1 MEITMKLN
9 TLTMGLVVAGLSI
22 SNIVNATTV
31 EYWTTQTQSDRIQ
44 TIEIMADVFEAL
56 NPGIDVKIVAVD
68 ENDMPKQIAA
78 AAASNTL
85 PDLIEVGSNLSLAF
99 AEEGI
104 VDTASNTEVIS
115 RIGKERFY
123 NGALTLVENPDIN
136 EYVAI
141 PYRGW
146 IQGIWYRADWFKEAG
161 LEAPTTWEAIEKA
174 AKHFYKPQ
182 DNQYGILIGTKADSY
197 AEQCYTQFALSND
210 AGQFNKNGELIF
222 NSKAQAEVLD
232 FYKTLAQYNPPG
244 PQTWRARDYYLQGK
258 LAMFFYS
265 SYILDDIALA
275 EVAASSLSAENF
287 KELKNAAFDP
297 NLAKNTRLATTITES
312 SPSSFGTLVGFTIM
326 KNDNKAEVEATKA
339 FIEYM
344 NEKDQVIAYSHMAVG
359 GHLPML
365 RDIAETEE
373 FLNDPKGIFAQYG
386 KESIKEIIAG
396 FDNIKNFSV
405 VDGKTFPKSGE
416 IFAKQ
421 IIPRMV
427 YKATIENKGT
437 QESLAWAEKQM
448 LQVVT
453 E

>member
-1 MEITMKLN
+1 MKLK
-9 TLTMGLVVAGLSI
+9 TLTIGLAAASLSL
-22 SNIVNATTV
+22 SNLVNATTV
-31 EYWTTQTQSDRIQ
+31 EYWTTQTQSDRVQ
-44 TIEIMADVFEAL
+44 TIELMANVFEAL
-56 NPGIDVKIVAVD
+56 NPGINVKIIPVD

-78 AAASNTL
+78 AAASDTL
-85 PDLIEVGSNLSLAF
+85 PDMIEVGSNLSLAF

-104 VDTASNTEVIS
+104 VDTASNTDIIE
-115 RIGKERFY
+115 RLGKERFY
-123 NGALTLVENPDIN
+123 DGALTLVESPDMN
-136 EYVAI
+136 EHVAV

-174 AKHFYKPQ
+174 AKYFYKPEE
-182 DNQYGILIGTKADSY
+182 NRYGILIGTKADSY

-210 AGQFNKNGELIF
+210 AAQFDKNGELIF
-222 NSKAQAEVLD
+222 NSKAQKEVLD

-275 EVAASSLSAENF
+275 EASASSLSAENF
-287 KELKNAAFDP
+287 EDLEGAAFDP
-297 NLAKNTRLATTITES
+297 DLAKNTRLATTITKS
-312 SPSSFGTLVGFTIM
+312 SPSSFGTLVGFTVM

-344 NEKDQVIAYSHMAVG
+344 NEKDQVVAYSHMAVG

-365 RDIAETEE
+365 RDIAETDE
-373 FLNDPKGIFAQYG
+373 FLNDPKGIFARYG
-386 KESIKEIIAG
+386 KESIKEIVAG
-396 FDNIKNFSV
+396 FDSIKNFSV

-416 IFAKQ
+416 IFTKQ
-421 IIPRMV
+421 IIPRMI
-427 YKATIENKGT
+427 YRATIENEDT
-437 QESLAWAEKQM
+437 QESLDWAEKEMQK
-448 LQVVT
+448 VVAD
-453 E
+453 

>member
-1 MEITMKLN
+1 MKLK
-9 TLTMGLVVAGLSI
+9 TLTLSLAAAGLSF
-22 SNIVNATTV
+22 STVANATTV
-31 EYWTTQTQSDRIQ
+31 EYWTTQTQSDRLQ

-56 NPGIDVKIVAVD
+56 NPGIDIKVVAVD

-78 AAASNTL
+78 AAAAKTL

-104 VDTASNTEVIS
+104 VDTASNTEVIDS
-115 RIGKERFY
+115 IGKPRFY
-123 NGALTLVENPDIN
+123 KGALTLVENPEIN
-136 EYVAI
+136 EYVAV

-146 IQGIWYRADWFKEAG
+146 VQGIWYRADWFKEAG
-161 LEAPTTWEAIEKA
+161 LEPPTTWESIEKA

-182 DNQYGILIGTKADSY
+182 ENQYGILIGTKADSY

-210 AGQFNKNGELIF
+210 AGQFSKDGELIF
-222 NSKAQAEVLD
+222 NSKAQGEVLD
-232 FYKTLAQYNPPG
+232 FYTQLAQYNPPG

-275 EVAASSLSAENF
+275 EAAAGSLSSENF
-287 KELKNAAFDP
+287 KDLEGAQFDP
-297 NLAKNTRLATTITES
+297 NLAKNTRLATTITNT
-312 SPSSFGTLVGFTIM
+312 SPSSFGTLVGFTMM
-326 KNDNKAEVEATKA
+326 KNDNKDEVEATKA

-344 NEKDQVIAYSHMAVG
+344 NERDQVVAYSHMAVG

-365 RDIAETEE
+365 RDIAETDE

-386 KESIKEIIAG
+386 KESIKEIVAG
-396 FDNIKNFSV
+396 FDSIKNFSV

-421 IIPRMV
+421 IIPRMI
-427 YKATIENKGT
+427 YSATFENKST
-437 QESLAWAEKQM
+437 KDSLAWAEDQM
-448 LQVVT
+448 QQVVA

>member
-1 MEITMKLN
+1 MKLK
-9 TLTMGLVVAGLSI
+9 TLTLGLAAAGLTLS
-22 SNIVNATTV
+22 SLANATTV

-78 AAASNTL
+78 AAAAKTL
-85 PDLIEVGSNLSLAF
+85 PDMIEVGSNLSLAF

-104 VDTASNTEVIS
+104 VDTASNTAI
-115 RIGKERFY
+115 IKNLGQERFY
-123 NGALTLVENPDIN
+123 KGALTLVENPETN
-136 EYVAI
+136 EFVAV

-146 IQGIWYRADWFKEAG
+146 VQGIWYRADWFKEAG
-161 LEAPTTWEAIEKA
+161 LEAPTTWDAIEKA

-182 DNQYGILIGTKADSY
+182 DNQYGILVGTKADSY

-222 NSKAQAEVLD
+222 NSKAQGEVLD

-275 EVAASSLSAENF
+275 EAAASSLGTENF
-287 KELKNAAFDP
+287 KDLKGASFDP
-297 NLAKNTRLATTITES
+297 DLGKNTRLATTITKT
-312 SPSSFGTLVGFTIM
+312 SPSSFGTLVGFTMM

-344 NEKDQVIAYSHMAVG
+344 NEKDQVVAYSHMAVG

-386 KESIKEIIAG
+386 KESIKEIVAG
-396 FDNIKNFSV
+396 FDSIKNFSV

-427 YKATIENKGT
+427 YSATIENKDT
-437 QESLAWAEKQM
+437 QESLDWAEKQM
-448 LQVVT
+448 QQVVA

>member
-1 MEITMKLN
+1 MKLN

>member
-1 MEITMKLN
+1 MKLK
-9 TLTMGLVVAGLSI
+9 TLTLGLAAAGLALPSLA
-22 SNIVNATTV
+22 NTTTV

-85 PDLIEVGSNLSLAF
+85 PDMIEVGSNLSLAF

-104 VDTASNTEVIS
+104 VDTTANTDVINS
-115 RIGKERFY
+115 IGKSRFY
-123 NGALTLVENPDIN
+123 DGALTLVENPDIN
-136 EYVAI
+136 EYVAV

-146 IQGIWYRADWFKEAG
+146 VQGIWYRADWFKDAG
-161 LEAPTTWEAIEKA
+161 LAPPTTWEAIEKA
-174 AKHFYKPQ
+174 AKHFYKPTE
-182 DNQYGILIGTKADSY
+182 NQYGILIGTKADSY

-210 AGQFNKNGELIF
+210 AGQFNKDGELVF

-275 EVAASSLSAENF
+275 EAAAGSLSSENF
-287 KELKNAAFDP
+287 SDLKGAAFDP
-297 NLAKNTRLATTITES
+297 KLAKNTRLATTITKT
-312 SPSSFGTLVGFTIM
+312 SPSSFGTLVGFTVM
-326 KNDNKAEVEATKA
+326 KNDNKAEVDATKL

-344 NEKDQVIAYSHMAVG
+344 NEKDQVVAYSHMAVG

-365 RDIAETEE
+365 RDIAETDE

-386 KESIKEIIAG
+386 KESIKEIVAG

-421 IIPRMV
+421 IIPRMI
-427 YKATIENKGT
+427 YSATIENKDT
-437 QESLAWAEKQM
+437 QASLDWAEKQM
-448 LQVVT
+448 QEVVAK
-453 E
+453 

>member
-1 MEITMKLN
+1 MKIS
-9 TLTMGLVVAGLSI
+9 TLTLGITAATLSFSSVA
-22 SNIVNATTV
+22 NATTV
-31 EYWTTQTQSDRIQ
+31 EYWTIQTQSDRLQ

-56 NPGIDVKIVAVD
+56 NPGIDVKIIGVD

-104 VDTASNTEVIS
+104 VDSVANTEVINT
-115 RIGKERFY
+115 IGKPRFY
-123 NGALTLVENPDIN
+123 NGALTLVENPESK

-141 PYRGW
+141 PYHGW

-161 LEAPTTWEAIEKA
+161 LEPPTTWETIEKA
-174 AKHFYKPQ
+174 AKYFYKPTE
-182 DNQYGILIGTKADSY
+182 NQYGILVGTKADSY

-210 AGQFNKNGELIF
+210 AGEFDKAGNLVF
-222 NSKAQAEVLD
+222 NSPLQTETLD
-232 FYKTLAQYNPPG
+232 FYKTLAKYNPPG

-275 EVAASSLSAENF
+275 EAAASSLSADNF
-287 KELKNAAFDP
+287 KELTNAQFDP
-297 NLAKNTRLATTITES
+297 NLAKNTRLASTITNK
-312 SPSSFGTLVGFTIM
+312 SPSSFGTMIGFSIM
-326 KNDNKAEVEATKA
+326 KNDDKAEADATKA
-339 FIEYM
+339 FVEYM

-365 RDIAETEE
+365 RDIAETDE
-373 FLNDPKGIFAQYG
+373 FLNDPKGIFAKYG
-386 KESIKEIIAG
+386 KDSIREIVAG
-396 FDNIKNFSV
+396 FDNIKNFAV
-405 VDGKTFPKSGE
+405 VDGKAFPKSGE

-421 IIPRMV
+421 IIPRMI
-427 YKATIENKGT
+427 YSATIEDKST
-437 QESLAWAEKQM
+437 KDSLDWAEQQM
-448 LQVVT
+448 QMIVDKK
-453 E
+453 

>member
-1 MEITMKLN
+1 MKLK
-9 TLTMGLVVAGLSI
+9 TLTLGLAAAGLALPSLA
-22 SNIVNATTV
+22 NMTTV
-31 EYWTTQTQSDRIQ
+31 EYWTTQTQSDRLQ

-56 NPGIDVKIVAVD
+56 NPGIDVKIIAVD

-85 PDLIEVGSNLSLAF
+85 PDLIEVESNLSLAF

-104 VDTASNTEVIS
+104 VDTKSNTEVIES
-115 RIGKERFY
+115 IGKKRFY
-123 NGALTLVENPDIN
+123 NGALTLVENPDLN

-146 IQGIWYRADWFKEAG
+146 VQGIWYRADWFEEAG
-161 LEAPTTWEAIEKA
+161 LEAPTTWDAIEKA

-182 DNQYGILIGTKADSY
+182 DNQYGILVGTKADSY

-210 AGQFNKNGELIF
+210 AGQFNKDGDLIF
-222 NSKAQAEVLD
+222 NSKAQAETLD
-232 FYKTLAQYNPPG
+232 FYTNLSQYNPPG

-275 EVAASSLSAENF
+275 EAAASSLSSENF
-287 KELKNAAFDP
+287 KDLKGSTFDP
-297 NLAKNTRLATTITES
+297 NLAKNTRLATTITKT
-312 SPSSFGTLVGFTIM
+312 SPSSFGTLDGFTMM
-326 KNDNKAEVEATKA
+326 KNDNQAEVDATKA
-339 FIEYM
+339 FVEYM
-344 NEKDQVIAYSHMAVG
+344 NEKDQVVAYSHMAVG

-365 RDIAETEE
+365 RDIAETDE

-386 KESIKEIIAG
+386 KESIKEIVAG

-421 IIPRMV
+421 IIPRMI
-427 YKATIENKGT
+427 YSATFENKGT
-437 QESLAWAEKQM
+437 DESLKWAEDQM
-448 LQVVT
+448 QQVVAD
-453 E
+453 